1 MPQTDDVPSFS
12 KAWSHLEVESA
23 AEAQGVFQLIRAYQD
38 ELAANGVLEDS
49 LTLRT
54 ATLRE
59 PSGQDK
65 LTIWY
70 QRLGTYQLRLGVPGL
85 VVSISESDVSRI
97 EAWCL
102 RFFDGKREAL
112 FKELMTHPT
121 ASVAASF
128 PSLLSAL
135 KRPKS

>member
-1 MPQTDDVPSFS
+1 MPLTRDLPSFS

-23 AEAQGVFQLIRAYQD
+23 AEARGVFQLIRAYQE
-38 ELAANGVLEDS
+38 ELAVGGDAEEA

-70 QRLGTYQLRLGVPGL
+70 QKLGSYQLRLGVPGL
-85 VVSISESDVSRI
+85 VVSISENDMSRI

-112 FKELMTHPT
+112 FKELMSHPT

-128 PSLLSAL
+128 PSLLSSL
-135 KRPKS
+135 KRSRS

>member
-1 MPQTDDVPSFS
+1 M
-12 KAWSHLEVESA
+12 SHLEVESA
-23 AEAQGVFQLIRAYQD
+23 TEARESSSSSGPTRTSS
-38 ELAANGVLEDS
+38 AANGALEDS

-70 QRLGTYQLRLGVPGL
+70 QKLGTYQLRLGVPGL
-85 VVSISESDVSRI
+85 VVSVSESDVTRI

-135 KRPKS
+135 KRPRS

>member
-1 MPQTDDVPSFS
+1 MPLTDDVPSFS

-23 AEAQGVFQLIRAYQD
+23 AEARGVFQLIRAYQD
-38 ELAANGVLEDS
+38 ELAANGALDHS

-70 QRLGTYQLRLGVPGL
+70 QKLGTYQLRLGVPGL
-85 VVSISESDVSRI
+85 VVSISESDVARI

-128 PSLLSAL
+128 PSFLSAL